1 MQPPWLWDLNGHFC
15 KQVLSAKTAHS
26 VYRNIHSNMIKM
38 SLPHRRI
45 WAARATL
52 LSKYHKKRRWVCP
65 GSHLPLFML
74 SCPHLSER
82 QSSNLQ
88 AHNTRIRS
96 FLCDV
101 QGWFSLE
108 AEKTGGETHWVL
120 RAVPQPCAVKGNG
133 STALNRKGRQRGE
146 ENLPLV
152 CLYAGLLPND
162 NYKQNTSLCKTA

>member
-96 FLCDV
+96 FFVMFRDGFLWKQKKQVGRRTECSELYPSHV
-101 QGWFSLE
+101 LWRETAALHWTE
-108 AEKTGGETHWVL
+108 RAGGE
-120 RAVPQPCAVKGNG
+120 R
-133 STALNRKGRQRGE
+133 RKTWH
-146 ENLPLV
+146 L

-162 NYKQNTSLCKTA
+162 NYRQNTSLCKTA